1 MATLMRWEPSQEIS
15 ALQRE
20 MNRLF
25 DNFMAPL
32 TRQEQGWAFVPA
44 VEMNEKPDS
53 FVLMLEI
60 PGMKKEDLD
69 IEVSADSVSI
79 SGERKSKVETEEEGA
94 FRSEFRYG
102 KFHRTIPLSANIDN
116 QNVKAEYND
125 GLLTLTLPK
134 AEEEKRKTVKVEVS

>member
-1 MATLMRWEPSQEIS
+1 MALIHWEPSQEVS

-32 TRQEQGWAFVPA
+32 TRQEQGWAFIPA
-44 VEMNEKPDS
+44 VEIDEKADS

-60 PGMKKEDLD
+60 PGMKKEDFN

-79 SGERKSKVETEEEGA
+79 SGERKSKTETEEGGIS
-94 FRSEFRYG
+94 RSEFRYG
-102 KFHRTIPLSANIDN
+102 KFHRTIALAVNIDN
-116 QNVKAEYND
+116 QNVKAEYRD
-125 GLLTLTLPK
+125 GILKLTLPK
-134 AEEEKRKTVKVEVS
+134 AEEEKRKTTKVEVN